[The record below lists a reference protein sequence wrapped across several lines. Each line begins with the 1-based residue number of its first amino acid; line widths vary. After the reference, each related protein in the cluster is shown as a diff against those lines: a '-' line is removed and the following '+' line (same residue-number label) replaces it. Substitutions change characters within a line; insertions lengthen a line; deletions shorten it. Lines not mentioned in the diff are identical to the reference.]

1 MHLVPLPKILHNHC
15 FQFLGGGG
23 GGVNKVRYGLCES
36 SENTLTLPNL
46 YCKDDLSQDLGK
58 SIAQECKKST
68 SG

>member
-1 MHLVPLPKILHNHC
+1 MQN
-15 FQFLGGGG
+15 LGGGV
-23 GGVNKVRYGLCES
+23 GVNKVHYGLCES

-68 SG
+68 SGWRVSLINVFTQAP